1 MTSGPAAGIGC
12 ALLLS
17 MVRPAERTT
26 VEQPVVVSGLA
37 WAAVGVVAFSMTF
50 PATVFALRGFDPV
63 VVGAGRTVGAAVLA
77 AAALFLARARRPRR
91 DQLSSLLNVAIG
103 CGIGF
108 GLLSALALTD
118 VSASHAAV
126 VGALLPVATAI
137 MAVMRAGERPAP
149 LFWLASLSGAAAVTV
164 FVVRQGFGAIG
175 VGDAL
180 LLVALV
186 IGGLG
191 YAEGGRLARALP
203 GWQVVSWGVLLAL
216 PVALPLTVVFAVLH
230 PPHPSAAAWAGLLYV
245 ATISTFFGFFAWYR
259 GLATAGIARAS
270 QLQLAQPFLTLGLA
284 AWLLGER
291 PGADAFVT
299 AVVVILCVVVTQ
311 RSRHRRLAPAVAA
324 TAGRT
329 TG

>member
-1 MTSGPAAGIGC
+1 
-12 ALLLS
+12 
-17 MVRPAERTT
+17 MVRQSGSST
-26 VEQPVVVSGLA
+26 VDQPVVASGLA

-63 VVGAGRTVGAAVLA
+63 VVGAGRSVGAAVLA
-77 AAALFLARARRPRR
+77 AAALLLARVGLPRR
-91 DQLSSLLNVAIG
+91 HQVTSLVNVAIG

-108 GLLSALALTD
+108 GLLSALALTS

-126 VGALLPVATAI
+126 VGALLPVATAV
-137 MAVMRAGERPAP
+137 MAVIRAGERPAP
-149 LFWLASLSGAAAVTV
+149 AFWLASLSGAAAVIA

-191 YAEGGRLARALP
+191 YAEGGRLARVMP

-216 PVALPLTVVFAVLH
+216 PVALPLTVIFAVAH
-230 PPHPSAAAWAGLLYV
+230 PPHPTGAAWAGLLYV
-245 ATISTFFGFFAWYR
+245 TTVSMFFGFFAWYR

-270 QLQLAQPFLTLGLA
+270 QLQLAQPFLTLALA

-299 AVVVILCVVVTQ
+299 ALVVILCVVVTQ
-311 RSRHRRLAPAVAA
+311 RSRHRRLAPEPAKA
-324 TAGRT
+324 AGRT
-329 TG
+329 LL